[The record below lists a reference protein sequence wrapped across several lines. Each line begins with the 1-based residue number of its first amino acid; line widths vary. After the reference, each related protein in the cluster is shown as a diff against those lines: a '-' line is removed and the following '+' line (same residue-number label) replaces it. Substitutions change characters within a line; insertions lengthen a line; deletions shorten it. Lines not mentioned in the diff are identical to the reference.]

1 MSEGEEAMRL
11 KPLGISTIT
20 LHSNLQTRNPD
31 FHLTVPQLS
40 IKLCCLVATS
50 CKNFKNL
57 ALRGNEESAGLPG
70 YSGKELAC
78 QCRRHKRW
86 GFDP

>member
-57 ALRGNEESAGLPG
+57 ALRGNEESAGN
-70 YSGKELAC
+70 SSFSELIA
-78 QCRRHKRW
+78 
-86 GFDP
+86 PNLT

>member
-11 KPLGISTIT
+11 KPLGISIIT
-20 LHSNLQTRNPD
+20 FHSNLQTRNPD

-40 IKLCCLVATS
+40 IKLCCLVAIP

-78 QCRRHKRW
+78 QCRRRKRW
-86 GFDP
+86 GSDP